1 MKKCLILFVFLSC
14 FFGDRVWAR
23 FYSPNDLIISE
34 IKESVRT
41 YKANPTTENQ
51 FELAMAYG
59 YNGFIEKGWKLLKKV
74 PKSYAPEV
82 VARYKALSDAD
93 PNEPI
98 YPFKLG
104 FGYYFMGDK
113 VAAKASFRRVLG
125 RDPQQVWAMGFIAFI
140 EGDEQHPE
148 IGVIW
153 CKRALEVDK
162 DAMAI
167 HFLLAEGY
175 RRTGN
180 YLGFVTEM
188 LTVGRLKTKEK
199 ASGINF
205 EDKM

>member
-1 MKKCLILFVFLSC
+1 MKKCVIGFSFLLFFSGNVL
-14 FFGDRVWAR
+14 WAR
-23 FYSPNDLIISE
+23 IYSPNDPVITE
-34 IKESVRT
+34 IRQYVRA
-41 YKANPTTENQ
+41 YKANPTAEDQ

-82 VARYKALSDAD
+82 VERYKKLSDEN
-93 PNEPI
+93 PNEPT

-113 VAAKASFRRVLG
+113 AAAKASFYRVLE
-125 RDPQQVWAMGFIAFI
+125 RDPKQVWAMGFIAFI
-140 EGDEQHPE
+140 EGEEHRTE
-148 IGVIW
+148 TGIGW

-188 LTVGRLKTKEK
+188 ITVGRLKTKEK